1 MLALLL
7 QSAIFCACS
16 YEKAASSSCDPIG
29 VFDSGV
35 GGMTV
40 LEQMLKMDLYD
51 NVTGERK
58 SDGRADFENE
68 RFVYFGDQANM
79 PYGDY
84 AAAGKSEYL
93 KKLICADAD
102 FLFSKKAKAVVIA
115 CNTATAWGLPLVAE
129 RASQENAVCVGV
141 IGAGVA
147 SALSLP
153 EIAAAQ
159 GGVSIGVMATPG
171 TIASGAYERTIL
183 QEAKKRGIRARI
195 TVADRCQH

>member
-1 MLALLL
+1 MKNSVFFLLVLLL
-7 QSAIFCACS
+7 QSAIFSACS

-102 FLFSKKAKAVVIA
+102 FLFSNKAKAVVIA

-147 SALSLP
+147 SVRMPCVTNAPLCWRRIQNAAL
-153 EIAAAQ
+153 
-159 GGVSIGVMATPG
+159 ATRCIPV
-171 TIASGAYERTIL
+171 ENWM
-183 QEAKKRGIRARI
+183 KPHGI
-195 TVADRCQH
+195 